1 MMVGLP
7 EVGKLYL
14 TPQTLCLFIVHNH
27 ELLVGGGIDQ
37 EFKTLTDEKCFHA
50 HGCLDGL
57 FGELLIQQ
65 GISLLAKQ
73 CLKLQSDEGALGN
86 HGTVLFLDGE
96 EVLVRI
102 MMGEDHC
109 LATEGSDL
117 RAADIEDVAVAGEIG
132 QGDIIAFCHESI
144 TESCP
149 VDIQRDLVTLA
160 DLIDIVE
167 LTG

>member
-1 MMVGLP
+1 M
-7 EVGKLYL
+7 
-14 TPQTLCLFIVHNH
+14 
-27 ELLVGGGIDQ
+27 
-37 EFKTLTDEKCFHA
+37 
-50 HGCLDGL
+50 
-57 FGELLIQQ
+57 
-65 GISLLAKQ
+65 
-73 CLKLQSDEGALGN
+73 
-86 HGTVLFLDGE
+86 LFLDGE

-109 LATEGSDL
+109 LAAEGTDL